1 MATATAAKQEVMQL
15 IPSDLF
21 ESLHKVIFLT
31 SFLKFWDT
39 KLVLL
44 GFQLDLS

>member
-21 ESLHKVIFLT
+21 ESLHKVIFLIN
-31 SFLKFWDT
+31 FLKFWGA
-39 KLVLL
+39 KLVSL
-44 GFQLDLS
+44 GPQLGLS